1 MKSILTLLVGL
12 LCLAQIV
19 YADEIITLE
28 PLKEVY
34 SAGETVQVKIT
45 TAPLEKPLKADQ
57 ISLYDGVTKIPIA
70 PFFMRHSD
78 SVYFL
83 YFDLPSTINQSA
95 VLKVERALYK
105 NSNNIL
111 EETTAQKII
120 PIDNE
125 KSSVLAFIPGF
136 VVLEKN
142 QEGIQLQVENKKGSS
157 FLNIT
162 SSPSIT
168 HVYAGVQTIVLE
180 TKRIF
185 RFAVDQTNLEA
196 DAHIILEHD
205 DGIYAI
211 PVMQRQEITQQQP
224 QPSQTLATLVFIA
237 TKAEVRQ
244 TISPDI
250 VLAGALSLKNQGN
263 ESLNNISV
271 ALVGNIKAITSVDTT
286 FIPSLEPQQSL
297 DIALTINQNRDAVPS
312 LYEGV
317 LQASAGS
324 ESASFPISIVVQ
336 EETSGQESNE
346 TAVNLDLK
354 QNGMPSTEEENLLNI
369 NLTKKEVSQQ
379 AKKEY
384 PVGLII
390 ITLFILGVAITLYML
405 KKKKPV
411 KEETFDEYIKKIRK

>member
-1 MKSILTLLVGL
+1 MKSILTLLIGL

-19 YADEIITLE
+19 YADEIIILE

-45 TAPLEKPLKADQ
+45 TVPLEKPLKADQ
-57 ISLYDGVTKIPIA
+57 VSLYEGITKIPIA
-70 PFFMRHSD
+70 PFFMRYSD

-83 YFDLPSTINQSA
+83 YFDLPSTITQSA

-105 NSNNIL
+105 NNNSIL

-120 PIDNE
+120 TIDNE
-125 KSSVLAFIPGF
+125 KASILAFIPGF

-168 HVYAGVQTIVLE
+168 HVYTGVQTIALD

-185 RFAVDQTNLEA
+185 RFAVDQTSLEA
-196 DAHIILEHD
+196 DAYIILEHD
-205 DGIYAI
+205 DGIYSI
-211 PVMQRQEITQQQP
+211 PVMKRQEITQQQP

-250 VLAGALSLKNQGN
+250 VLAGTLSLKNQGN

-271 ALVGNIKAITSVDTT
+271 ALIGNIKAITSVDTT
-286 FIPSLEPQQSL
+286 FIPSLEPQQSV
-297 DIALTINQNRDAVPS
+297 DITLTINQNRDAIPS
-312 LYEGV
+312 VYEGV
-317 LQASAGS
+317 LQASTGS

-336 EETSGQESNE
+336 EEPSGEENNE

-354 QNGMPSTEEENLLNI
+354 QNVMPSTEEENPLNI
-369 NLTKKEVSQQ
+369 NLSKPVPQQ

-384 PVGLII
+384 PVGLMI
-390 ITLFILGVAITLYML
+390 ITLFILGVVITLYML

>member
-1 MKSILTLLVGL
+1 
-12 LCLAQIV
+12 
-19 YADEIITLE
+19 
-28 PLKEVY
+28 
-34 SAGETVQVKIT
+34 
-45 TAPLEKPLKADQ
+45 
-57 ISLYDGVTKIPIA
+57 
-70 PFFMRHSD
+70 MRHSD